1 MTDPQ
6 TATLPP
12 MPDGITAT
20 WLTQTLRALGHL
32 GDGCITNVEFEQL
45 GDGTGMM
52 SEIARLRLVT
62 EGDVGGLPTTLV
74 AKFPSRNPTNRAS
87 AMTYRVYEREV
98 RYFAELD
105 AQTAA
110 TSPQIYLTER
120 QDDNFLILMQ
130 DLGDYQVGDQAAG
143 ATLAQ
148 SELMVDAL
156 VGLHSGFWNK
166 VETLDWVPPIAGS
179 YHADTMTALCEPG
192 WASMCERFA
201 EQLAPQVAAEGP
213 SFRNAL
219 PALQTRMNSAPVTL
233 LHGDFRMENV
243 LFGQQ
248 PDHHRVAIIDWQ
260 GPLLGKGLV
269 DVALMLGQSTR
280 TAVRRA
286 HERALID
293 RYAAGLEQAGV
304 SGYGAEQAWE
314 DYRWAVLYNWVYVAV
329 VSGTLDVSNERAF
342 AWMSKMVARQS
353 TASVDLDVFAL
364 LRTG

>member
-1 MTDPQ
+1 
-6 TATLPP
+6 
-12 MPDGITAT
+12 MPEGLTGP
-20 WLTQTLRALGHL
+20 WLTDTLRALGHL
-32 GDGCITNVEFEQL
+32 AHGRIAAVSLEQL

-52 SEIARLRLVT
+52 SELARLRLT
-62 EGDVGGLPTTLV
+62 LEGETGALPATLV

-105 AQTAA
+105 QQTAA
-110 TSPQIYLTER
+110 TSPQIYLSQR

-130 DLGDYQVGDQAAG
+130 DMGDYRVGDQAAG
-143 ATLAQ
+143 ATLEE

-156 VGLHSGFWNK
+156 TALHSGFWAA
-166 VETLDWVPPIAGS
+166 TDALDWVPPIAGS
-179 YHADTMTALCEPG
+179 YHADTMLALCEPG

-201 EQLAPQVAAEGP
+201 QQLAPQIASQGER
-213 SFRNAL
+213 FKQAL
-219 PALQTRMNSAPVTL
+219 PALQARMNTGPVTL

-248 PDHHRVAIIDWQ
+248 PAHHPVVIIDWQ

-280 TAVRRA
+280 TAVRQA
-286 HERALID
+286 HERALVD
-293 RYAAGLEQAGV
+293 RYASGLRQAGV
-304 SGYGAEQAWE
+304 PAYRNEQAWN

-353 TASVDLDVFAL
+353 AASVDLNVIEL
-364 LRTG
+364 LESA